1 MDWNVYALE
10 KLVAM
15 RLEEAR
21 ARSAQA
27 SLVASLRPRRVDAL
41 AVWGLG
47 LIKLGRFVQRRGVA
61 RRRAAR
67 TLALRMLGNRH
78 V

>member
-1 MDWNVYALE
+1 MDWNVHALE
-10 KLVAM
+10 QLVAM
-15 RLEEAR
+15 RLDEAR
-21 ARSAQA
+21 ARSAHA

-41 AVWGLG
+41 AVLGLG
-47 LIKLGRFVQRRGVA
+47 LIKLGRFVQPRGGV

-67 TLALRMLGNRH
+67 APALRMLGSRH

>member
-15 RLEEAR
+15 RLKEAR
-21 ARSAQA
+21 ARSVQA
-27 SLVASLRPRRVDAL
+27 SLVASLRPRRAAAL
-41 AVWGLG
+41 AVVGLG
-47 LIKLGRFVQRRGVA
+47 LLKLGGGVQRGGGG

-67 TLALRMLGNRH
+67 PPALRMLGSRH

>member
-1 MDWNVYALE
+1 MDWNVHLLE

-15 RLEEAR
+15 RLDEAR
-21 ARSAQA
+21 ARSAHA
-27 SLVASLRPRRVDAL
+27 SLVASLRPRRVEAL
-41 AVWGLG
+41 AVLGLG
-47 LIKLGRFVQRRGVA
+47 LIRLGRFVQRRGGV

-67 TLALRMLGNRH
+67 APALRMLGSRH

>member
-10 KLVAM
+10 RLVAM
-15 RLEEAR
+15 RLAEAR
-21 ARSAQA
+21 TRSAHA

-41 AVWGLG
+41 GALGLG
-47 LIKLGRFVQRRGVA
+47 LIKLGRFVQRRGGA

-67 TLALRMLGNRH
+67 APTLRMLGSRH
-78 V
+78 L

>member
-1 MDWNVYALE
+1 MDWNVHALE
-10 KLVAM
+10 QLVAM

-21 ARSAQA
+21 ARSAHA
-27 SLVASLRPRRVDAL
+27 SLVSSLRPRRVDAL
-41 AVWGLG
+41 ALLGLG
-47 LIKLGRFVQRRGVA
+47 LIKLGRFVQRRGGV

-67 TLALRMLGNRH
+67 APALRMLGSRH

>member
-15 RLEEAR
+15 RLKEAR
-21 ARSAQA
+21 ARSVQA
-27 SLVASLRPRRVDAL
+27 SLVASLRPRRADAL
-41 AVWGLG
+41 AVLGLG
-47 LIKLGRFVQRRGVA
+47 LIKLGRFVQRRGGV

-67 TLALRMLGNRH
+67 APALRVLGNRH